1 MHINAKP
8 YPWPYNHKRDGNLTA
23 ANTALIVIVIDMQT
37 DFCGVGGYV
46 DSMGYDTIQTITDNV
61 YPLLT
66 SGFTYDA
73 NDRLK
78 TVAPSGDAQ
87 GFDWDSVGNR
97 TGHQRAGVNVTINQV
112 ANTNRNFTVSASTPR
127 TFGYD
132 ASGNLSSDAR
142 SDGTRTFGYDTFNRL
157 GSIYLNGGLV
167 GDYRSNALN
176 QRVWKNAAAGVKH
189 FVYGPSGEML
199 YEAGPTPTSY
209 VWLGGELLGVVRGGT
224 FHASHNDHLGRPEVM
239 TNGSAQVS
247 WRASNTAFDRTIAQ
261 DSIGGMNVGFPGQYF
276 DSESG
281 FWYNWNR
288 YYDASVGRYTQSDP
302 IGLDGGINTYGYVE
316 GNPISRVDPMGLW
329 SFEFGGFAGVG
340 LTATFGQNPNGS
352 GFASLKVG
360 FGLGSGWSFDPLGKQ
375 AGYMP
380 CQCSSWTG
388 GLGLFAEAGVHAG
401 IAQFGGSLDVGK
413 TKNSCG
419 ASSFFDPGV
428 KNEISGVGMK
438 GIAAG
443 GIKASI
449 GGGGSATGRCTC

>member
-1 MHINAKP
+1 MHISAIP
-8 YPWPYNHKRDGNLTA
+8 YPWPYNHKRDGNLSA
-23 ANTALIVIVIDMQT
+23 ANTALIAIDMQT

-66 SGFTYDA
+66 SSFTYDA

-78 TVAPSGDAQ
+78 TVARSGDAQ
-87 GFDWDSVGNR
+87 GFDWDTVGNR

-112 ANTNRNFTVSASTPR
+112 ANTNRNFTVSAPTPR

-132 ASGNLSSDAR
+132 ASGNMSSDAR

-176 QRVWKNAAAGVKH
+176 QRVWKNAATGVKQ

-199 YEAGPTPTSY
+199 YEAGPTPTNY
-209 VWLGGELLGVVRGGT
+209 VWLDGELLGVVRGGT

-239 TNGSAQVS
+239 TNASAQIS
-247 WRASNTAFDRTIAQ
+247 WRANNTAFDRTIAQ

-302 IGLDGGINTYGYVE
+302 IGLEGGINTYGYVR
-316 GNPISRVDPMGLW
+316 GNPIGFVDPSGL
-329 SFEFGGFAGVG
+329 VDIP
-340 LTATFGQNPNGS
+340 NPNGVVP
-352 GFASLKVG
+352 GGPWTPNDANRVG
-360 FGLGSGWSFDPLGKQ
+360 NFKGPEVSGSGGRAQCQFVPDQANGGPPGSKGYWKTNQPGQKGWQRYDLNGNPGTAGEMHRIPVPRIPGMTPLICPACFLLTSPDRADG
-375 AGYMP
+375 P
-380 CQCSSWTG
+380 S
-388 GLGLFAEAGVHAG
+388 
-401 IAQFGGSLDVGK
+401 
-413 TKNSCG
+413 
-419 ASSFFDPGV
+419 
-428 KNEISGVGMK
+428 
-438 GIAAG
+438 
-443 GIKASI
+443 
-449 GGGGSATGRCTC
+449 